1 MRLLLAVIAL
11 VAVSSCAEAVRG
23 PRVVEYTPDRF
34 YIRHLPW
41 RDSQSSVAELA
52 AERCAVIGRE
62 AFLQDAYQFAAL
74 DIRYATFRCVAV
86 PAADGAT

>member
-41 RDSQSSVAELA
+41 RDSRSSVAELA
-52 AERCAVIGRE
+52 AERCAVLGGE
-62 AFLQDAYQFAAL
+62 AFLEDAYQFAAL
-74 DIRYATFRCVAV
+74 DIRYATFRCVV
-86 PAADGAT
+86 LPAADGAT